1 MLPFLFF
8 FLYGYENTIL
18 KLQCVAASKNWIK
31 TPATVEK
38 SELQLRDAQS
48 AYSRT
53 PVLPHQ
59 RKAVRIEYK
68 MANKKEAY
76 LLCFEYQFRHN
87 DGTVVGNS
95 YSYFTDIPTNNGL
108 KYLQKI
114 VDDNPVGKE
123 IFCYVNPEIR
133 TLNVVNRSILWVYF
147 MPHLTMLFIGNLFV
161 IAVSKRLYELI
172 IGLKYRNLSKSS
184 TPACGFAKNK
194 QWRCQDSRYRS
205 HRLVFSDKRIIV
217 RPTWIRAAVFCGWG
231 ATMGFICSLILCSE
245 LRMPQF
251 DYRLFF
257 GISLLF
263 VCGLLSY
270 LFLRSYPEIDLEKG
284 IFYPCGKKKRIF
296 GKNQEEI
303 PLKDVSAID
312 LSHHTFRSA
321 KNFFECF
328 TLQLIVPHGRRNYHY
343 MLLNHGDYST
353 FMHDAEKLSQTLG
366 LPLPDAGLEDFNS
379 QWIRRYSYIA
389 LIVYP
394 VFIFIAGG
402 GIIIAIQSK
411 DMVQFVISLLFL
423 ICIMFPLLEIVKAFK
438 DRKN

>member
-1 MLPFLFF
+1 M
-8 FLYGYENTIL
+8 NTIP
-18 KLQCVAASKNWIK
+18 KLQGVAASKNWIK
-31 TPATVEK
+31 TPATVVK

-53 PVLPHQ
+53 PIQPHQ
-59 RKAVRIEYK
+59 RKAVRISYQK
-68 MANKKEAY
+68 KDNKEAY
-76 LLCFEYQFRHN
+76 LLCFEYQFKYN
-87 DGTVVGNS
+87 DRTIVGS
-95 YSYFTDIPTNNGL
+95 DYSFFTDTPTNSGL

-123 IFCYVNPEIR
+123 IFCYVNPENP
-133 TLNVVNRSILWVYF
+133 TLNVVNRAILWVYF
-147 MPHLTMLFIGNLFV
+147 LPYLIMLFVGTLFG
-161 IAVSKRLYELI
+161 IAVFKRLYELI
-172 IGLKYRNLSKSS
+172 LGMIYQGVDSSIKKTNRKSI
-184 TPACGFAKNK
+184 FWKNK

-245 LRMPQF
+245 LWMPQF

-312 LSHHTFRSA
+312 LSHHTFRSS

-328 TLQLIVPHGRRNYHY
+328 ILQLIVPHGRRNYHY

>member
-1 MLPFLFF
+1 M
-8 FLYGYENTIL
+8 
-18 KLQCVAASKNWIK
+18 K
-31 TPATVEK
+31 
-38 SELQLRDAQS
+38 R
-48 AYSRT
+48 
-53 PVLPHQ
+53 
-59 RKAVRIEYK
+59 
-68 MANKKEAY
+68 NKRWY
-76 LLCFEYQFRHN
+76 CR
-87 DGTVVGNS
+87 
-95 YSYFTDIPTNNGL
+95 
-108 KYLQKI
+108 
-114 VDDNPVGKE
+114 
-123 IFCYVNPEIR
+123 
-133 TLNVVNRSILWVYF
+133 
-147 MPHLTMLFIGNLFV
+147 
-161 IAVSKRLYELI
+161 
-172 IGLKYRNLSKSS
+172 
-184 TPACGFAKNK
+184 
-194 QWRCQDSRYRS
+194 DSRYRS

-231 ATMGFICSLILCSE
+231 ATMGFICSFILCSE
-245 LRMPQF
+245 LGMRQF

-257 GISLLF
+257 GISLLSI
-263 VCGLLSY
+263 CGLLLY

-312 LSHHTFRSA
+312 LSHHTFHSRR
-321 KNFFECF
+321 NFFECF
-328 TLQLIVPHGRRNYHY
+328 TLQLIVPHGRQNYRY
-343 MLLNHGDYST
+343 MLLDHGDHST

-394 VFIFIAGG
+394 VFIFIAVG

>member
-1 MLPFLFF
+1 M
-8 FLYGYENTIL
+8 
-18 KLQCVAASKNWIK
+18 K
-31 TPATVEK
+31 
-38 SELQLRDAQS
+38 R
-48 AYSRT
+48 
-53 PVLPHQ
+53 
-59 RKAVRIEYK
+59 
-68 MANKKEAY
+68 NKRWY
-76 LLCFEYQFRHN
+76 C
-87 DGTVVGNS
+87 
-95 YSYFTDIPTNNGL
+95 
-108 KYLQKI
+108 
-114 VDDNPVGKE
+114 
-123 IFCYVNPEIR
+123 
-133 TLNVVNRSILWVYF
+133 
-147 MPHLTMLFIGNLFV
+147 
-161 IAVSKRLYELI
+161 
-172 IGLKYRNLSKSS
+172 RN
-184 TPACGFAKNK
+184 
-194 QWRCQDSRYRS
+194 SRYRS

-231 ATMGFICSLILCSE
+231 ATTGFICSLSLCSG

-312 LSHHTFRSA
+312 LSHHTFHSP

-343 MLLNHGDYST
+343 VLLNHGDYST

-394 VFIFIAGG
+394 VFIFIAVGHMNLAFREKNLFF
-402 GIIIAIQSK
+402 IVLMVIVLTSLIYSLFKIAQALK
-411 DMVQFVISLLFL
+411 G
-423 ICIMFPLLEIVKAFK
+423 K
-438 DRKN
+438 